1 MTIKEHYTEEAI
13 HTVRYVDVNSLPECR
28 ARARFDGALVFLL
41 GCFTGAV
48 SALAGSYLWGVL

>member
-1 MTIKEHYTEEAI
+1 MSYDRHESPEAPGHVYYDI
-13 HTVRYVDVNSLPECR
+13 SSTPEYR